1 MSTGVQQGI
10 IMSTGIQQG
19 IIMSTGVQ
27 QGIIMSTGV
36 QQLQE
41 GALLALDKHQTAERD
56 TLLQL
61 LARCRRDKEAPKRMQ
76 NMSDEVHT
84 IFNIV
89 VKFSMKM
96 FMHWEGSLL
105 FTFCCKSS
113 FTEPVYV
120 WQCYRLQYLSKT
132 LM

>member
-1 MSTGVQQGI
+1 MSTGV
-10 IMSTGIQQG
+10 QQG

-27 QGIIMSTGV
+27 QGIIMFTGV

-89 VKFSMKM
+89 VNISVRIM
-96 FMHWEGSLL
+96 MHREGSLL
-105 FTFCCKSS
+105 FAFCSKSN
-113 FTEPVYV
+113 FTEPVHV
-120 WQCYRLQYLSKT
+120 WQLMLQVTVFK
-132 LM
+132 